1 MKTPPTTNATDLN
14 SIQYPWG
21 DQLPEKAVPLELL
34 PGVRWI
40 RMPLPFALDHI
51 NLWLV
56 RDEFNGRAG
65 WTIIDC
71 GIANDETRAIW
82 EEIERTQ
89 LDGLPV
95 LRVIVTHMHPDH
107 VGLAQWLCDRW
118 QVPLWM
124 SMSDYLTA
132 QWLSHDQGG
141 AAIGATP
148 GSGGAADHFQRHGLS
163 SSEDLEKLRGRAD
176 YYKRMVPGVPKRYRR
191 IMEGEH
197 IEIGGHQWQ
206 VIMGYGHAPEHAS
219 LYCAELGCFIS
230 GDMVLPRISTNV
242 SVYDAEPD
250 ADPLGLYL
258 DSLLKYTALP
268 EDTVVLPSHGK
279 PFKGLH
285 CRIKQLQDHHV
296 DRLAEAL
303 GACHE
308 PRHARDI
315 VPVLFK
321 RSLDTHQMSFAMGEA
336 IAHLNHLWRQGK
348 LRRVLSSD
356 GVWMFCAV

>member
-1 MKTPPTTNATDLN
+1 MKPDPEVSAIHLTA
-14 SIQYPWG
+14 IEYPWG
-21 DQLPEKAVPLELL
+21 DQLAEKAVSLELL

-51 NLWLV
+51 NLWLIQ
-56 RDEFNGRAG
+56 DEIDGRLG
-65 WTIIDC
+65 WTIVDC
-71 GIANDETRAIW
+71 GIANEETRALW
-82 EEIERTQ
+82 EQIEASQ
-89 LDGLPV
+89 LAGLPV

-107 VGLAQWLCDRW
+107 VGLAQWLCERW

-148 GSGGAADHFQRHGLS
+148 GSGGAADHFQRHGLL

-191 IMEGEH
+191 IMDGELMM
-197 IEIGGHQWQ
+197 IGGRQWR
-206 VIMGYGHAPEHAS
+206 VIMGYGHAPEHAT
-219 LYCAELGCFIS
+219 LYSHDLNCLIS

-242 SVYDAEPD
+242 SVYDSEPD

-258 DSLLKYTALP
+258 DSLKKYMDLP
-268 EDTVVLPSHGK
+268 AGTVVLPSHGK

-285 CRIKQLQDHHV
+285 HRIRQLQNHHV
-296 DRLAEAL
+296 DRLAETL
-303 GACHE
+303 HACQT
-308 PRHARDI
+308 PQHARDI
-315 VPVLFK
+315 VPVLFR

-356 GVWMFCAV
+356 GVWLFYAV

>member
-1 MKTPPTTNATDLN
+1 MKTSPTTNAADLH

-51 NLWLV
+51 NLWLI
-56 RDEFNGRAG
+56 RDEFNGQPG

-107 VGLAQWLCDRW
+107 VGLAQWLCERW

-163 SSEDLEKLRGRAD
+163 SSDDLEKLRGRSD

-191 IMEGEH
+191 IMEGE
-197 IEIGGHQWQ
+197 
-206 VIMGYGHAPEHAS
+206 
-219 LYCAELGCFIS
+219 
-230 GDMVLPRISTNV
+230 
-242 SVYDAEPD
+242 
-250 ADPLGLYL
+250 
-258 DSLLKYTALP
+258 
-268 EDTVVLPSHGK
+268 
-279 PFKGLH
+279 
-285 CRIKQLQDHHV
+285 
-296 DRLAEAL
+296 
-303 GACHE
+303 
-308 PRHARDI
+308 
-315 VPVLFK
+315 
-321 RSLDTHQMSFAMGEA
+321 
-336 IAHLNHLWRQGK
+336 
-348 LRRVLSSD
+348 
-356 GVWMFCAV
+356 